1 MVLELAAGVGD
12 TGFEAAAI
20 VGERGRLISTDF
32 SPDMVE
38 AARRRGAA
46 LGLRNVHYRVMD
58 AEHID
63 LDADSVD
70 GVICRFGY
78 MLMPDP
84 AAALSET
91 RRVLQ
96 RGARLVLAVW
106 STPERN
112 PWLTILARIL
122 VERSHLP
129 PPEPGAPSTFSLA
142 GEAHTRALL
151 EGAGFT
157 AVRMTEVPTRWAV
170 RDVDDYVEYATDTA
184 GPLAIALRGLAEG
197 ERETVKGAAHCGVRP
212 LRRRRRLRVARGRAR
227 RGGKLSC
234 RRLGGAAAAGS
245 RPVGGRV
252 ERTRSASGLPD
263 LRH

>member
-84 AAALSET
+84 AA
-91 RRVLQ
+91 
-96 RGARLVLAVW
+96 G
-106 STPERN
+106 
-112 PWLTILARIL
+112 
-122 VERSHLP
+122 
-129 PPEPGAPSTFSLA
+129 
-142 GEAHTRALL
+142 
-151 EGAGFT
+151 
-157 AVRMTEVPTRWAV
+157 AV
-170 RDVDDYVEYATDTA
+170 RDAPCAATW
-184 GPLAIALRGLAEG
+184 R
-197 ERETVKGAAHCGVRP
+197 
-212 LRRRRRLRVARGRAR
+212 
-227 RGGKLSC
+227 
-234 RRLGGAAAAGS
+234 AAGA
-245 RPVGGRV
+245 GGM
-252 ERTRSASGLPD
+252 EYP
-263 LRH
+263 